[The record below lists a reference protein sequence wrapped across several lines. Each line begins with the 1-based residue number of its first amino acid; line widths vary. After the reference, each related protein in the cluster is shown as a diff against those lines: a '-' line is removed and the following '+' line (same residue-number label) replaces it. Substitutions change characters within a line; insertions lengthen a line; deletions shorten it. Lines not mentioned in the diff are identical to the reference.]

1 MKDNRKKLDA
11 RGRRTLETLAPDT
24 QVELLMRLD
33 CDPNPDQLQT
43 LRQIGCQVASGVGN
57 VLTARINVSKLA
69 ELTELPFISS
79 LQLSREVFD
88 EDT

>member
-11 RGRRTLETLAPDT
+11 RGRRMLETLAPDT

-33 CDPNPDQLQT
+33 ADPDPDQLQT
-43 LRQIGCQVASGVGN
+43 LRQIGCHVASGAGN
-57 VLTARINVSKLA
+57 VLTARVNASKLA
-69 ELTELPFISS
+69 ELTELPFINS
-79 LQLSREVFD
+79 LQLSREVFE

>member
-1 MKDNRKKLDA
+1 M
-11 RGRRTLETLAPDT
+11 LETLAPDT

-33 CDPNPDQLQT
+33 ADPDPDQLKT
-43 LRQIGCQVASGVGN
+43 LQQIGCHVASGAGN
-57 VLTARINVSKLA
+57 VLTARVNASKLA

>member
-1 MKDNRKKLDA
+1 M
-11 RGRRTLETLAPDT
+11 LETLAPDT

-33 CDPNPDQLQT
+33 ADPDPDQLQT
-43 LRQIGCQVASGVGN
+43 LRQIGCQVGSGAGN
-57 VLTARINVSKLA
+57 VLTARVNASKVA

-79 LQLSREVFD
+79 LQLSREVFG